1 MTAPPSFS
9 LASRPWLTVIDTSG
23 RTHRCSLAEALENAG
38 RLHLAA
44 PDPLLWA
51 ATARLLTAVAYS
63 AGCAPPDDDA
73 YWANITGGIDLTAA
87 VDWVREHT
95 ADLDLFAP
103 DRPLFQDG
111 ALHEVSHLPEATM
124 PVLYLDL
131 SAAIGRP
138 LLSDHRHLHTSVPVD
153 ARRAA
158 ELLLVQQT
166 WAVGGRISAKTA
178 VFGPGCNFGRS
189 TAASGGVMWQPAGT
203 ISEFLAWRLMP
214 VPGGPGHGHWT
225 YTPRVEGTTDFLP
238 EGECD
243 ALTWM
248 TRRML
253 LLPDADGM
261 VARVMMA
268 QGWRVTKQPNVPIS
282 IRHGSRDVVGT
293 EKGKQLS
300 AEGIGSD
307 DDVAP
312 LLELWGKAPPGSWAH
327 AARTAIAA
335 TGQAPDVVAVA
346 LATDNR
352 KILHQRRI
360 HIPRSALADPRSPAA
375 AAAVMSFRWR
385 AGRAAPSRRT
395 NPACGTVLPPAFG
408 ASALLQEEFL
418 ALSGPQIDQRLLQ
431 QACATPSGDPV
442 HDGERSAALAA
453 ALSGANADDD
463 DLFTTASRP
472 PSLPPSGTDDS
483 TDPDAEGADHP
494 GHVLAVQMGRW
505 LASPRMRPV
514 IADLER
520 WASHP
525 QPDNPA
531 IALVTRPLAPEHHQA
546 GILTAALMAIHHR
559 TNRRAPLYGKADLP
573 RLMRAFG
580 SGRHYGP
587 AHPATRGALQ
597 LMVRTTSVE
606 ALRPYLARQ
615 IRYAASKQMAPRWS
629 SLFDDLAGWD
639 RAVRERWSQQFFTAP
654 PRRPAPRTG
663 ASSPTVNDHDKDS
676 TTT

>member
-178 VFGPGCNFGRS
+178 VFGPGCTFGR
-189 TAASGGVMWQPAGT
+189 AAPASGGVRGQPAGT

-225 YTPRVEGTTDFLP
+225 YTPRVEGTTDFPP

-268 QGWRVTKQPNVPIS
+268 QGWLDRQRAFRPRRK
-282 IRHGSRDVVGT
+282 
-293 EKGKQLS
+293 
-300 AEGIGSD
+300 
-307 DDVAP
+307 
-312 LLELWGKAPPGSWAH
+312 PG
-327 AARTAIAA
+327 
-335 TGQAPDVVAVA
+335 
-346 LATDNR
+346 
-352 KILHQRRI
+352 
-360 HIPRSALADPRSPAA
+360 
-375 AAAVMSFRWR
+375 FR
-385 AGRAAPSRRT
+385 GRA
-395 NPACGTVLPPAFG
+395 
-408 ASALLQEEFL
+408 
-418 ALSGPQIDQRLLQ
+418 
-431 QACATPSGDPV
+431 
-442 HDGERSAALAA
+442 
-453 ALSGANADDD
+453 
-463 DLFTTASRP
+463 
-472 PSLPPSGTDDS
+472 
-483 TDPDAEGADHP
+483 
-494 GHVLAVQMGRW
+494 
-505 LASPRMRPV
+505 
-514 IADLER
+514 
-520 WASHP
+520 
-525 QPDNPA
+525 
-531 IALVTRPLAPEHHQA
+531 
-546 GILTAALMAIHHR
+546 
-559 TNRRAPLYGKADLP
+559 
-573 RLMRAFG
+573 
-580 SGRHYGP
+580 
-587 AHPATRGALQ
+587 RG
-597 LMVRTTSVE
+597 SVE
-606 ALRPYLARQ
+606 K
-615 IRYAASKQMAPRWS
+615 ICII
-629 SLFDDLAGWD
+629 AG
-639 RAVRERWSQQFFTAP
+639 V
-654 PRRPAPRTG
+654 
-663 ASSPTVNDHDKDS
+663 
-676 TTT
+676 